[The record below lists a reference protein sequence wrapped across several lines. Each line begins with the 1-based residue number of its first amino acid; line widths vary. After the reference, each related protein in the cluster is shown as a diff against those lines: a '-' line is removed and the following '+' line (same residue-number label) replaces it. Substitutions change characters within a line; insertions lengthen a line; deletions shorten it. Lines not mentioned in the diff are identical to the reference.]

1 MTLESVSSGNREM
14 VREDPASDTSSDNS
28 SVMPELTNSSGE
40 ISDNE
45 SVMPELTDSSEDE
58 FEIQANDSS
67 EYEFDIRANGLRLQF
82 AYGFRLQLRTEFQ
95 ARGACHVHGRYWQ

>member
-1 MTLESVSSGNREM
+1 ML
-14 VREDPASDTSSDNS
+14 REDPAPGSGLEPLSNPASDTSSDND

-40 ISDNE
+40 NSDSE

-67 EYEFDIRANGLRLQF
+67 EDEFDIRANCLRLPF
-82 AYGFRLQLRTEFQ
+82 APDEFDI
-95 ARGACHVHGRYWQ
+95 RWWFHGGYWQ